1 MARPRAEYRNEVK
14 TRLPD
19 DVYVRLMKFR
29 EDNFIESDSKAVE
42 RLLRMLLCGIV
53 RGSDETV
60 SGALTQ
66 TGPRERV

>member
-1 MARPRAEYRNEVK
+1 MRPRAEYRNEVK

-53 RGSDETV
+53 RGTDEPLSV
-60 SGALTQ
+60 ALAQSGPQA
-66 TGPRERV
+66 RS